1 MLAAALVLVQR
12 TSQRRQVLFEQ
23 VLANVLATAVIVEQ
37 IYTIGVLLVLEH
49 EIWLLLTDCLV
60 LQRLC

>member
-1 MLAAALVLVQR
+1 VLAAALVLVQR

-37 IYTIGVLLVLEH
+37 IYTIDVLLVLEH

>member
-1 MLAAALVLVQR
+1 VLAAALVLVQR